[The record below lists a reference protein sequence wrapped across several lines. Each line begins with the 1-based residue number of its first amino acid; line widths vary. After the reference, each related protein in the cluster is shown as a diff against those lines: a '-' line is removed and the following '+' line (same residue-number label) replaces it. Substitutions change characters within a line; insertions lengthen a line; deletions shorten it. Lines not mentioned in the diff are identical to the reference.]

1 MCGFECGKLLC
12 LCCSGAAH
20 TLAELQGSVPHL
32 PHWRSLVNPLP
43 HTLPHHIPPHH
54 IPPPQAHPLLRT
66 SALLALTKLMAI
78 EAAFCET
85 NMQLFFTLLNN
96 RCGRCGDVCWQGIVW
111 WWRLEGKPSALPLSP
126 FPNNAPPPLPC
137 RNLGAGVR
145 CNLLVA
151 LGDLAF
157 RFPNVLE
164 PYTAYMYAPLGDPDL
179 GEGRGGGGRGG
190 EGGGGRKGPHAW
202 VDD

>member
-1 MCGFECGKLLC
+1 MDLSVENCYVCAVLVR
-12 LCCSGAAH
+12 H
-20 TLAELQGSVPHL
+20 TP
-32 PHWRSLVNPLP
+32 WRSCKGLSHISLTGDPSSTLFPTPSHTIFPLSP
-43 HTLPHHIPPHH
+43 HS
-54 IPPPQAHPLLRT
+54 PQAHPLLCT